1 MIKELKFIFVSIF
14 KTLVHDFKSV
24 YDDFSRPKEI
34 MNVLFWLALIMIFVK
49 EYITALILYLLYL
62 IVYIWKIIRQ
72 GEWRHIMRIDSKK

>member
-49 EYITALILYLLYL
+49 EYITALVLYGMYGL
-62 IVYIWKIIRQ
+62 VYIWKIIRQ
-72 GEWRHIMRIDSKK
+72 GEWRHMMRENIKK